1 MAKIFGTVEL
11 PPNFAEHLLNC
22 EIELELNDKIPQ
34 ETVTEALQLYSKG
47 M

>member
-11 PPNFAEHLLNC
+11 PPNFAENLLNC

-34 ETVTEALQLYSKG
+34 
-47 M
+47 